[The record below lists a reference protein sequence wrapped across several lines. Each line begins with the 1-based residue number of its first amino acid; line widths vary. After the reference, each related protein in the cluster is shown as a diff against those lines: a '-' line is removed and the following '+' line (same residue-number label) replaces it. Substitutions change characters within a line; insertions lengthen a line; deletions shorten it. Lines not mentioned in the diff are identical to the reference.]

1 MNRSLVLC
9 LAAFGVI
16 WLYVT
21 IQLRSLFLSTVSMIN
36 IGVSVPMGLVI
47 YKLIFGIPY
56 FCLLHILVVLIVL
69 GIGADNTFLYH
80 ETWKSAL

>member
-1 MNRSLVLC
+1 
-9 LAAFGVI
+9 
-16 WLYVT
+16 
-21 IQLRSLFLSTVSMIN
+21 MIN

-47 YKLIFGIPY
+47 YKLIFRIPY